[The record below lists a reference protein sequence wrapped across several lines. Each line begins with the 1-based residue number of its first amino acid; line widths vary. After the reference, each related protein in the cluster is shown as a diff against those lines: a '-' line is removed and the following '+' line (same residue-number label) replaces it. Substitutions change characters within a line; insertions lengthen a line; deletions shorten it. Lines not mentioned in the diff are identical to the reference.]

1 MQTKKGVKQ
10 FCHSILQ
17 MAVQKNKAIAN
28 LVMGLASQSFAK
40 SVVEISLSPCYHY
53 QYSSISDAINAI
65 FESKAY
71 EREKTATARLEA
83 EKKYV
88 FKEGL
93 FCKAF

>member
-1 MQTKKGVKQ
+1 MQTKKGVEQ

-17 MAVQKNKAIAN
+17 MPVEKNKAIAN
-28 LVMGLASQSFAK
+28 LVLGLSSQTFAK

-65 FESKAY
+65 FESHGYDKDQIA
-71 EREKTATARLEA
+71 RARLEV

-93 FCKAF
+93 FCKAL

>member
-1 MQTKKGVKQ
+1 MQKTKGVKQ

-17 MAVQKNKAIAN
+17 MPVEKNKAIAN
-28 LVMGLASQSFAK
+28 LVMGLSSQTFAK

-65 FESKAY
+65 FESQGM
-71 EREKTATARLEA
+71 EEEKIATARLEA

-93 FCKAF
+93 FCDAL